1 MRDASNV
8 IAFTLALKFAFI
20 VIQFLSLVAI
30 SPWSYYV
37 IRKLFAHASCKSVT
51 TWRLLPGNVLMHQL
65 GLYRLRITMRL
76 VDPDR
81 MVYLSPKYV
90 PLNISRVLAAAALT
104 VIS

>member
-20 VIQFLSLVAI
+20 VIQFLAGGNQPMVVLRHQKIVRSC
-30 SPWSYYV
+30 
-37 IRKLFAHASCKSVT
+37 SCKSVT

-65 GLYRLRITMRL
+65 GPYRLRITMRL